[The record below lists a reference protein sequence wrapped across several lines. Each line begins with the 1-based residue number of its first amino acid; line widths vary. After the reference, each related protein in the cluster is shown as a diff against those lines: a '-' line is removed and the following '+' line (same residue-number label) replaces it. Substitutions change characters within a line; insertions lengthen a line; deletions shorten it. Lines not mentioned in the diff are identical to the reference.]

1 MQAEQP
7 VMRSFHLKKRHLPGD
22 HRGVVPVGG
31 PEGTAKGNRLTEDR
45 WRRCAR
51 RGPSEASAINRG
63 LVDAKVFPPGARGG
77 RGGQPSG
84 RGLPWLGQRL
94 KISGMAN
101 RALLV
106 QCNALPLSNA
116 ARPIYCEFQSVLVSS
131 GMPSSRSLLAC
142 GG

>member
-45 WRRCAR
+45 WHRCAR
-51 RGPSEASAINRG
+51 RGPSEASAVNRG

-77 RGGQPSG
+77 QG
-84 RGLPWLGQRL
+84 RAAIGE
-94 KISGMAN
+94 
-101 RALLV
+101 RAALV
-106 QCNALPLSNA
+106 GATT
-116 ARPIYCEFQSVLVSS
+116 
-131 GMPSSRSLLAC
+131 
-142 GG
+142 